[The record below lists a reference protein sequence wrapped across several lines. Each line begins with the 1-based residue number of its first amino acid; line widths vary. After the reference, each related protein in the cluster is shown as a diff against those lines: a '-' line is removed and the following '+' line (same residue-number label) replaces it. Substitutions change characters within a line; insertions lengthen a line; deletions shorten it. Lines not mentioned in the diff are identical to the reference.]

1 MPATNTTSQATRTVR
16 RRRTTTRASFAR
28 RPDLRG
34 TACGD
39 GIGCWAVVAIVLVI
53 ERSLT
58 SVVPATVWTAGLAS
72 HRENRQ
78 VRLRHRPTSP
88 DQLRARV
95 TLPGG
100 AVRSLSRGR

>member
-1 MPATNTTSQATRTVR
+1 MPATNTTSQATSTVR
-16 RRRTTTRASFAR
+16 RRRTATLASFAR
-28 RPDLRG
+28 RPDLCG

-39 GIGCWAVVAIVLVI
+39 GIGCWAAVAMVLVI

-78 VRLRHRPTSP
+78 VRRRQSA
-88 DQLRARV
+88 DVARSA
-95 TLPGG
+95 PGESDPAG
-100 AVRSLSRGR
+100 QRCPLAV